1 MNLNLTIS
9 MLAAGCLLAG
19 CAAPAGTRDADREKT
34 AFQTGRP
41 WKDVTDNRADVAI
54 IYDTNDAPGMSFGG
68 CGVVAVEGYK
78 THFMTGIAWEATKI
92 ILRANGTG

>member
-34 AFQTGRP
+34 AFQTNSP

-54 IYDTNDAPGMSFGG
+54 IYDTNDAPGMSFEER
-68 CGVVAVEGYK
+68 VESWRSKGYK
-78 THFMTGIAWEATKI
+78 THFMTGIAWGSYQEYW
-92 ILRANGTG
+92 LRI

>member
-1 MNLNLTIS
+1 MMNLNLTIS

-54 IYDTNDAPGMSFGG
+54 IYDTNDAPGMSLRSVWSRGG
-68 CGVVAVEGYK
+68 RR
-78 THFMTGIAWEATKI
+78 GIRP
-92 ILRANGTG
+92 IL